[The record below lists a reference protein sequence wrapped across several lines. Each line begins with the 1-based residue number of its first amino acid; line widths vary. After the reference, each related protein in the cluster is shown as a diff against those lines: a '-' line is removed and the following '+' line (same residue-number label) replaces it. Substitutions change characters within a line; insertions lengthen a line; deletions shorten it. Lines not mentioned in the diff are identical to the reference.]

1 MQLVAGLVSIYIP
14 TRDRFDLLKRA
25 VNSCLQQDYPNFELI
40 IADDGSSAEVQ
51 QQIQQLATTDHRIKV
66 VLAGQPQGAC
76 AARNQAIAKASGEFI
91 TGLDDDDEFTPS
103 RIRLFVEQWQK
114 MPDVAYLCANA
125 DIIVAPGKALHMK
138 KRAQSI
144 TLQQL
149 LHTNLVGNQLFTRTE
164 YLRGI
169 GGFDEQLQARQDYET
184 WLRLSAQ
191 YGSGY
196 RIKDVTYLVHQD
208 HNLERISNSS
218 RRVQGYDYVYKKHQ
232 DKMNSAQKASHK
244 FYRCL
249 YTENPTLLALL
260 VKTPLRLWPVAIKVI
275 SLRMLGY
282 KV

>member
-1 MQLVAGLVSIYIP
+1 MQLVPGLVSIYIP
-14 TRDRFDLLKRA
+14 TRDRFDLLQRA
-25 VNSCLQQDYPNFELI
+25 VQSCLQQDYPNFELI
-40 IADDGSSAEVQ
+40 ISDDGSSPQVQ
-51 QQIQQLATTDHRIKV
+51 QQIQQLAKADSRISILLSAEAK
-66 VLAGQPQGAC
+66 GAC
-76 AARNQAIAKASGEFI
+76 AARNRAIETARGEFI
-91 TGLDDDDEFTPS
+91 TGLDDDDEFTPN
-103 RIRLFVEQWQK
+103 RLRLFVEQWQK

-125 DIIVAPGKALHMK
+125 DIIVAQGKFLHMK
-138 KRAQSI
+138 KRPQAI

-149 LHTNLVGNQLFTRTE
+149 LHTNLVGNQLFTKTA
-164 YLRGI
+164 YLRAI

-218 RRVQGYDYVYKKHQ
+218 RRVQGYDYVYKKHE

-249 YTENPTLLALL
+249 YTENPTLFALL
-260 VKTPLRLWPVAIKVI
+260 AKTPLRLWPVAIKVI

>member
-25 VNSCLQQDYPNFELI
+25 VDSCLQQDYPNFELI

-66 VLAGQPQGAC
+66 VLAAQPQGAC

-196 RIKDVTYLVHQD
+196 RIKEVTYLVHQD

-249 YTENPTLLALL
+249 YTENPTLLTLL
-260 VKTPLRLWPVAIKVI
+260 AKTPLRLWPVAIKVI